1 MGFSLFGGS
10 ESKSYSTSI
19 MQDQRVAAEEVE
31 MQVGAYADV
40 AMPGS
45 IKISPR
51 ATVGDIWIQEYTP
64 EVQQTVEQVVETF
77 AKTSEEV
84 TEALGTKLLQT
95 QQGIAS
101 ILPQMAVYGVIA
113 VVVIVVAGKI
123 WK

>member
-1 MGFSLFGGS
+1 MALFGGS
-10 ESKSYSTSI
+10 SSKSYSTSI

-31 MQVGAYADV
+31 TQVGAYADV
-40 AMPGS
+40 TMPGA
-45 IKISPR
+45 IKIESH
-51 ATVGDIWIQEYTP
+51 AKVGEILVQEYTP
-64 EVQQTVEQVVETF
+64 EVQETISEVVETF
-77 AKTSEEV
+77 AETSERV

-101 ILPQMAVYGVIA
+101 ILPQIAVYGVIA

>member
-1 MGFSLFGGS
+1 MGLFGGS
-10 ESKSYSTSI
+10 SSKSYSTSI

-31 MQVGAYADV
+31 TQIGAYAEV
-40 AMPGS
+40 AMPGA
-45 IKISPR
+45 IQISEHAR
-51 ATVGDIWIQEYTP
+51 VGDILIQEYTP
-64 EVQQTVEQVVETF
+64 EVQETISEVVETF
-77 AKTSEEV
+77 AETSERV

-113 VVVIVVAGKI
+113 VVVIVIAGKI

>member
-1 MGFSLFGGS
+1 MALFGGS
-10 ESKSYSTSI
+10 SSKSYSTSI

-31 MQVGAYADV
+31 TQVGAYADV
-40 AMPGS
+40 TMPGA
-45 IKISPR
+45 IKIEER
-51 ATVGDIWIQEYTP
+51 AQVRDIVIQEYTP
-64 EVQQTVEQVVETF
+64 EVRQTVEQVVETF
-77 AKTSEEV
+77 AETSEQV

>member
-1 MGFSLFGGS
+1 MGLFGGS
-10 ESKSYSTSI
+10 SSKSYSTSI

-31 MQVGAYADV
+31 TQVGAYADV

-45 IKISPR
+45 IKISPH
-51 ATVGDIWIQEYTP
+51 AKVGDILIQEYTP
-64 EVQQTVEQVVETF
+64 EVQETISEVVETF
-77 AKTSEEV
+77 AETSERV
-84 TEALGTKLLQT
+84 TEVLGTKLLQT